1 MNQNLIKKSFMKKN
15 LMTTHTLLK
24 STLLGLFA
32 STLTLSSFAAEQGG
46 QPVPVEVS
54 TVSEGITT
62 FTQDLPGRVNA
73 IRTAEVRAR
82 VDGILEKRVFTEGD
96 MVKQGDVLFEID
108 KRQLQADVQAERAN
122 LNDAI
127 AQQKLNQQTLER
139 YTTLLELGAVSQQEF
154 DTFAA
159 QNEQAKARVELAKS
173 NLRNAQIQLEY
184 ATVTAPISGR
194 IGRAMVTEGAL
205 VRAAEST
212 HLATIEQLDKVYVD
226 FTRSSS
232 EMMQLRKLFESG
244 QSSNASSS
252 TVQIFYNDGTQYPG
266 SGNLEFSSWSVEPDT
281 GSVQLR
287 AIVDNPDHLLLPGMF
302 VRVKLPVGESDSL
315 LQVPQKAVTMS
326 ANGATVKLIKD
337 GKLAVQPVELGPM
350 VGPNWVVKSGLQ
362 RGDQVIVS
370 NTQFLQPG
378 TPVTAMNQP
387 SGNAQNQTQE

>member
-1 MNQNLIKKSFMKKN
+1 MNKNFIKKSFMKSNSK
-15 LMTTHTLLK
+15 TTRTLLK
-24 STLLGLFA
+24 STLLGLFV
-32 STLTLSSFAAEQGG
+32 STLTFSSLAAEQGG

-54 TVSEGITT
+54 TVSEGLTT

-82 VDGILEKRVFTEGD
+82 VDGILEKRVFKEGD
-96 MVKQGDVLFEID
+96 MVKQGEGLFHID
-108 KRQLQADVQAERAN
+108 KRQLQADVQAAKAN
-122 LNDAI
+122 LSDAI
-127 AQQKLNQQTLER
+127 AQQELNQQTLER
-139 YTTLLELGAVSQQEF
+139 YSKLLELGAVSQQEF
-154 DTFAA
+154 DTFSA
-159 QNEQAKARVELAKS
+159 QNEQAKARVELARA

-212 HLATIEQLDKVYVD
+212 HLATIEQLDQVYVD

-232 EMMQLRKLFESG
+232 EMMELRKLFESG

-252 TVQIFYNDGTQYPG
+252 TVKIFYNDGTQFPG
-266 SGNLEFSSWSVEPDT
+266 SGKLEFSSWSVEPDT

-302 VRVKLPVGESDSL
+302 VRVKLPVGESESL

-350 VGPNWVVKSGLQ
+350 VGSNWVVKNGLQ

-378 TPVTAMNQP
+378 TPVTAMNKP
-387 SGNAQNQTQE
+387 SGAAQNQTQE

>member
-1 MNQNLIKKSFMKKN
+1 MNKNFIKKSFMKSNSK
-15 LMTTHTLLK
+15 TTRTLLK
-24 STLLGLFA
+24 STLLGLFV
-32 STLTLSSFAAEQGG
+32 STLTFSSLAAEQGG

-54 TVSEGITT
+54 TVSEGLTT

-82 VDGILEKRVFTEGD
+82 VDGILEKRVFKEGD
-96 MVKQGDVLFEID
+96 MVKQGEGLFHID
-108 KRQLQADVQAERAN
+108 KRQLQADVQAAKAN
-122 LNDAI
+122 LSDAI

-139 YTTLLELGAVSQQEF
+139 YSKLLELGAVSQQEF
-154 DTFAA
+154 DTFSAK
-159 QNEQAKARVELAKS
+159 NEQAKARVELARA

-212 HLATIEQLDKVYVD
+212 HLATIEQLDQVYVD

-232 EMMQLRKLFESG
+232 EMMELRKLFESG

-252 TVQIFYNDGTQYPG
+252 TVKIFYNDGTQFPG
-266 SGNLEFSSWSVEPDT
+266 SGKLEFSSWSVEPDT

-302 VRVKLPVGESDSL
+302 VRVKLPVGESESL

-350 VGPNWVVKSGLQ
+350 VGSNWVVKNGLQ

-378 TPVTAMNQP
+378 TPVTAMNKP
-387 SGNAQNQTQE
+387 SGAAQNQTQE

>member
-1 MNQNLIKKSFMKKN
+1 MSQNLMKKR
-15 LMTTHTLLK
+15 LMKTKSTTTRTILK
-24 STLLGLFA
+24 STLLGLLA
-32 STLTLSSFAAEQGG
+32 STLTVNSFAAEQGG

-96 MVKQGDVLFEID
+96 MVKQGEVLFHID
-108 KRQLQADVQAERAN
+108 KRQLQADVQAAKAN
-122 LNDAI
+122 LSDAI
-127 AQQKLNQQTLER
+127 AQQKLNKQTLER
-139 YTTLLELGAVSQQEF
+139 YTKLLELGAVSQQEF

-159 QNEQAKARVELAKS
+159 QNEQAKARVEQAKA

-212 HLATIEQLDKVYVD
+212 HLATIEQLDQVYVD

-252 TVQIFYNDGTQYPG
+252 TVQVFYNDGTQYPG
-266 SGNLEFSSWSVEPDT
+266 TGKLEFSSWSVEPDT

-287 AIVDNPDHLLLPGMF
+287 AIVDNPEHLLLPGMF

-350 VGPNWVVKSGLQ
+350 VGTNWVVKSGLQ

>member
-1 MNQNLIKKSFMKKN
+1 MYQNFIKQSLMKSN
-15 LMTTHTLLK
+15 SMTTGSLLK
-24 STLLGLFA
+24 STLLGLFV
-32 STLTLSSFAAEQGG
+32 STLTFSSFAAEQGA

-82 VDGILEKRVFTEGD
+82 VDGILEKRVFREGD
-96 MVKQGDVLFEID
+96 MVKQGEVLFQID

-139 YTTLLELGAVSQQEF
+139 YSKLLELGAVSQQEF
-154 DTFAA
+154 DTFSA
-159 QNEQAKARVELAKS
+159 QNEQARARVEQARA
-173 NLRNAQIQLEY
+173 NLKNAQIQLEY

-212 HLATIEQLDKVYVD
+212 HLATIEQLDQVYVD

-232 EMMQLRKLFESG
+232 EMMELRKLFESG

-252 TVQIFYNDGTQYPG
+252 TVQIFYNDGTQFPG
-266 SGNLEFSSWSVEPDT
+266 SGKLEFSSWSVEPDT

-302 VRVKLPVGESDSL
+302 VRVKLPVGESESL

-362 RGDQVIVS
+362 RGDKVIVS

-387 SGNAQNQTQE
+387 SGAAQNQTQE

>member
-1 MNQNLIKKSFMKKN
+1 MKNNSMKTINTKHKS
-15 LMTTHTLLK
+15 LLK
-24 STLLGLFA
+24 TTLLGLLA
-32 STLTLSSFAAEQGG
+32 STLAVNGYAAEQGG

-54 TVSEGITT
+54 TVAEEITT

-73 IRTAEVRAR
+73 IRTAQVRAR
-82 VDGILEKRVFTEGD
+82 VDGILEKRVFKEGD
-96 MVKQGDVLFEID
+96 MVKQGDVLFQID
-108 KRQLQADVQAERAN
+108 KRQLQADVQAAKAN

-139 YTTLLELGAVSQQEF
+139 YTKLLELGAVSQQEF
-154 DTFAA
+154 DTFSA
-159 QNEQAKARVELAKS
+159 QNEQAKARVEQARA

-212 HLATIEQLDKVYVD
+212 HLATIEQLDQVYVD

-232 EMMQLRKLFESG
+232 EMMQLRQLFESD
-244 QSSNASSS
+244 QASNASSS

-266 SGNLEFSSWSVEPDT
+266 SGKLEFSSWSVEPDT

-287 AIVDNPDHLLLPGMF
+287 AVVDNPDHLLLPGMF

-350 VGPNWVVKSGLQ
+350 VGSNWVVKSGVQ
-362 RGDQVIVS
+362 RGDQVIIS

-378 TPVTAMNQP
+378 MPVTPMNKA
-387 SGNAQNQTQE
+387 SGADQKQTQE

>member
-1 MNQNLIKKSFMKKN
+1 MKKN

-32 STLTLSSFAAEQGG
+32 STLTLSSFAAEQGE

-96 MVKQGDVLFEID
+96 MVKQGDVLFQID

>member
-1 MNQNLIKKSFMKKN
+1 MNQNFIKKSFMKSN
-15 LMTTHTLLK
+15 SMTTRTLFK
-24 STLLGLFA
+24 STLLGLFV
-32 STLTLSSFAAEQGG
+32 STLTFSSLAAEQGG

-54 TVSEGITT
+54 TVSEGLTT

-82 VDGILEKRVFTEGD
+82 VDGILEKRVFKEGD
-96 MVKQGDVLFEID
+96 MVKQGEGLFHID
-108 KRQLQADVQAERAN
+108 KRQLQADVLAESAN

-139 YTTLLELGAVSQQEF
+139 YSKLLELGAVSQQEF
-154 DTFAA
+154 DTFSA
-159 QNEQAKARVELAKS
+159 QNEQARARVELARA

-212 HLATIEQLDKVYVD
+212 HLATIEQLDQVYVD

-232 EMMQLRKLFESG
+232 EMMELRKLFESG

-252 TVQIFYNDGTQYPG
+252 TVQIFYNDGTQFPG
-266 SGNLEFSSWSVEPDT
+266 SGKLEFSSWSVEPDT

-302 VRVKLPVGESDSL
+302 VRVKLPVGESESL

-350 VGPNWVVKSGLQ
+350 IGPNWVVKSGLQ

-378 TPVTAMNQP
+378 TPVTAMNKP
-387 SGNAQNQTQE
+387 SGAAQNQTQE

>member
-1 MNQNLIKKSFMKKN
+1 MNQNFIKKSFMKSN
-15 LMTTHTLLK
+15 SMTTRTLFK
-24 STLLGLFA
+24 STLLGLFV
-32 STLTLSSFAAEQGG
+32 STLTFSSLAAEQGS

-54 TVSEGITT
+54 TVSEGLTT

-82 VDGILEKRVFTEGD
+82 VDGILEKRVFKEGD
-96 MVKQGDVLFEID
+96 MVKQGEGLFHID
-108 KRQLQADVQAERAN
+108 KRQLQADVQAAKAN
-122 LNDAI
+122 LSDAI
-127 AQQKLNQQTLER
+127 AQQELNQQTLER
-139 YTTLLELGAVSQQEF
+139 YSKLLELGAVSKQEF
-154 DTFAA
+154 DTFSA
-159 QNEQAKARVELAKS
+159 QNEQAKARVELARA

-212 HLATIEQLDKVYVD
+212 HLATIEQLDQVYVD

-232 EMMQLRKLFESG
+232 EMMELRKLFESG

-252 TVQIFYNDGTQYPG
+252 TVQIFYNDGTQFPG
-266 SGNLEFSSWSVEPDT
+266 SGKLEFSSWSVEPDT

-302 VRVKLPVGESDSL
+302 VRVKLPVGESESL

-378 TPVTAMNQP
+378 TPVTAMNKP
-387 SGNAQNQTQE
+387 SGAAQNQTQE